1 MVRELSL
8 PGVILPNSAWPC
20 SAKDSGKTKALAKEL
35 PRNLVRSL
43 KSPLKMT
50 ASTFIDNSVFE
61 EKKKKLWKEK
71 MTHFL

>member
-1 MVRELSL
+1 MVKEQSL

-43 KSPLKMT
+43 KSPLRMS
-50 ASTFIDNSVFE
+50 ASTFIENSVFG
-61 EKKKKLWKEK
+61 EKKNSGKKK